1 MIADPSGRSRQLLA
15 GDILGRCAQAV
26 RIGVRTIGP
35 ILDLGLRWS
44 LAPMFLVSAILKL
57 ADWGRALDLAR
68 YEYPV
73 SWLDPVAAAW
83 LGVGI
88 EFFGAILLAAGLGT
102 RAAALALAA
111 LSLVIQFEYRA
122 LDAHLIWAA
131 LLGWIIARGAGR
143 CSLDAALAPGLAQ
156 SALPF
161 ARVAVRGLARFSSIA
176 VPVHLLAL
184 RMWIG
189 VAVALAVTGASELSN
204 VFPVTSAE
212 PFGGPIAAVLIALL
226 TAGLGAR
233 IAALLLVAGTV
244 VLLGGDGMQASVAV
258 YWIIAFALL
267 AVHGPGPLSIDA
279 VLSRWLARRF
289 PQIEGKPAFAL
300 DGLPHVVI
308 VGAGFGGIACAAR
321 LARTPVRITLIDR
334 QNYHLFQ
341 PLLYQVA
348 TTALSPGDIAVPIRS
363 VFREQFNARVLLGE
377 VTGIDAQRREVLTGD
392 RRVTYDYLVLATG
405 AAHSYFGRDEWA
417 PVAPGL
423 KRVED
428 ATEVRRRILTAFERA
443 EAAASETERDEHL
456 TFLVVGGG
464 PTGVELAGAIA
475 ELARYGMTGEFR
487 RIDPA
492 RARVVLVQAGPRILP
507 SFPANLSVKTA
518 AALAQLGVEVLINS
532 RVERIDATGVM
543 VNGERIASRTV
554 LWAAGVIA
562 SPAAQW
568 LGAKQ
573 DVAGRVEVGAD
584 LSVPGFGNVFA
595 LGDTAASKAWKG
607 APVPGLAPAAKQGGA
622 YVASVIRA
630 RVLGK
635 SMPEAFRY
643 RHLGSLATIGRKAA
657 VADFGF
663 VRLSGAAAWW
673 LWGAIHV
680 GFLVGV
686 RNRVSVLFDWFWSYL
701 TFGGATRLIT
711 GGEGVKTYR

>member
-1 MIADPSGRSRQLLA
+1 MSAVAFGSPARQVW
-15 GDILGRCAQAV
+15 GDLLGRLAQAV
-26 RIGVRTIGP
+26 DITQRIGGP
-35 ILDLGLRWS
+35 VLDVLIRWS
-44 LAPMFLVSAILKL
+44 LAQMFLVSAILKM
-57 ADWGRALDLAR
+57 ADWDRALDLAR

-73 SWLDPVAAAW
+73 DWLDPVAAAW
-83 LGVGI
+83 LGAGV
-88 EFFGAILLAAGLGT
+88 EFGGAVLLAAGLGT
-102 RAAALALAA
+102 RVAALALMV

-122 LDAHLIWAA
+122 LDAHLFWAM
-131 LLGWIIARGAGR
+131 LLGWSLVRGAGR
-143 CSLDAALAPGLAQ
+143 FSFDAALAPGLAQ

-161 ARVAVRGLARFSSIA
+161 AAVATRVLARFSGIA
-176 VPVHLLAL
+176 VPIHQVAL
-184 RMWIG
+184 RLWIG
-189 VAVALAVTGASELSN
+189 IAVALAASGASDPLHI
-204 VFPVTSAE
+204 FPVLSAT
-212 PFGGPIAAVLIALL
+212 PFGGPVAVMLVGLLVAGLGTRIVALLLAVATVALL
-226 TAGLGAR
+226 TA
-233 IAALLLVAGTV
+233 
-244 VLLGGDGMQASVAV
+244 DGMQASVAA
-258 YWIIAFALL
+258 YWFVAFVLL
-267 AVHGPGPLSIDA
+267 VVHGASPIALDA
-279 VLSRWLARRF
+279 VLWRWLARRF
-289 PQIEGKPAFAL
+289 PQVEGKPAFAL

-321 LARTPVRITLIDR
+321 LVRTPVRITLIDR

-348 TTALSPGDIAVPIRS
+348 TTALSPGDIAIPIRS

-377 VTGIDAQRREVLTGD
+377 VTGIDAQRREVLVGD
-392 RRVTYDYLVLATG
+392 QRVTYDYLVLATG

-417 PVAPGL
+417 PFAPGL

-443 EAAASETERDEHL
+443 EAAEDETVRAEHL

-492 RARVVLVQAGPRILP
+492 QARVVLVQAGPRILP
-507 SFPANLSVKTA
+507 TFPEALSVKTA
-518 AALAQLGVEVLINS
+518 VALANLGVEVLTDS
-532 RVERIDATGVM
+532 RVERIDTAGVM
-543 VNGERIASRTV
+543 VNGRRIASRTV

-562 SPAAQW
+562 SPAGRW

-573 DVAGRVEVGAD
+573 DAAGRVEVGAD
-584 LSVPGFGNVFA
+584 LSVPGCENVFA
-595 LGDTAASKAWKG
+595 LGDTALSKGWKG
-607 APVPGLAPAAKQGGA
+607 GPVPGLAPAAKQGGA
-622 YVASVIRA
+622 YVARVIRA
-630 RVLGK
+630 RVLGRPVPA
-635 SMPEAFRY
+635 SFRY
-643 RHLGSLATIGRKAA
+643 THLGSLATIGRKAA

-663 VRLSGAAAWW
+663 VRLSGASAWW

-711 GGEGVKTYR
+711 GGEAVKTYR

>member
-1 MIADPSGRSRQLLA
+1 MSVATVASAGRIAWGDLLGGA
-15 GDILGRCAQAV
+15 AQAV
-26 RIGVRTIGP
+26 RSGERVLGP
-35 ILDLGLRWS
+35 LLDVLIRWS
-44 LAPMFLVSAILKL
+44 LAQMFFVSAVLKL
-57 ADWGRALDLAR
+57 ADWDRALDLAR

-73 SWLDPVAAAW
+73 SWLDPVTAAW
-83 LGVGI
+83 LGVGV
-88 EFFGAILLAAGLGT
+88 ELAGGILLAAGLGA
-102 RAAALALAA
+102 RLAALALAA

-122 LDAHLIWAA
+122 LDAHLFWVA
-131 LLGWIIARGAGR
+131 LLGWIVARGAGSF
-143 CSLDAALAPGLAQ
+143 SLDRMLAPGLGQ

-161 ARVAVRGLARFSSIA
+161 ARFTAKWLERFTKVAVPIHSLLLRSWIGLAVGCVAIGATSSSTV
-176 VPVHLLAL
+176 VPVASAETFA
-184 RMWIG
+184 G
-189 VAVALAVTGASELSN
+189 AVAIVPVAMLVAGFGARI
-204 VFPVTSAE
+204 V
-212 PFGGPIAAVLIALL
+212 AAVLAAGIL
-226 TAGLGAR
+226 TSAFASDMTTGT
-233 IAALLLVAGTV
+233 AACWFA
-244 VLLGGDGMQASVAV
+244 
-258 YWIIAFALL
+258 AFALL
-267 AVHGPGPLSIDA
+267 AVHGAGPVAVDA

-289 PQIEGKPAFAL
+289 PQVAGKPAFAL

-308 VGAGFGGIACAAR
+308 VGAGFGGIACAVR

-348 TTALSPGDIAVPIRS
+348 TTALSPGDIAIPIRS

-377 VTGIDAQRREVLTGD
+377 VSGVDTQRREVVVGD
-392 RRVTYDYLVLATG
+392 QRVGYDYLVLATG

-417 PVAPGL
+417 PFAPGL

-443 EAAASETERDEHL
+443 EAAEN
-456 TFLVVGGG
+456 G

-475 ELARYGMTGEFR
+475 ELARFGMTGEFR

-507 SFPANLSVKTA
+507 TFPEALSARTS
-518 AALAQLGVEVLINS
+518 AALAKLGVEVLTDS

-543 VNGERIASRTV
+543 VNGRRIASRTV
-554 LWAAGVIA
+554 LWAAGVVA
-562 SPAAQW
+562 SPAARW
-568 LGAKQ
+568 LGARQ
-573 DVAGRVEVGAD
+573 DAAGRLEVGAD
-584 LSVPGFGNVFA
+584 LLVPGFDNVFA
-595 LGDTAASKAWKG
+595 LGDTALSKAWNG
-607 APVPGLAPAAKQGGA
+607 GPVPGLAPAAKQGGA

-630 RVLGK
+630 RVLRA
-635 SMPEAFRY
+635 PAPPPFRY
-643 RHLGSLATIGRKAA
+643 IHLGSLATIGRKAA

-663 VRLSGAAAWW
+663 IRLSGAAAWW

-701 TFGGATRLIT
+701 TFSGATRLIT
-711 GGEGVKTYR
+711 GADAVKGYR

>member
-1 MIADPSGRSRQLLA
+1 MSAATVASAGRIAWGELLGGA
-15 GDILGRCAQAV
+15 AQAV
-26 RIGVRTIGP
+26 RSGERVLGP
-35 ILDLGLRWS
+35 VLDVLIRWS
-44 LAPMFLVSAILKL
+44 LAQMFFVSAVLKL
-57 ADWGRALDLAR
+57 ADWDRALDLAR

-73 SWLDPVAAAW
+73 AWLDPVTAAW
-83 LGVGI
+83 LGVGV
-88 EFFGAILLAAGLGT
+88 ELAGGILLAAGLGA
-102 RAAALALAA
+102 RMAALALAT

-122 LDAHLIWAA
+122 LDAHLFWAA
-131 LLGWIIARGAGR
+131 LLGWISVRGAGPF
-143 CSLDAALAPGLAQ
+143 SLDRMLAPGLAQ

-161 ARVAVRGLARFSSIA
+161 ARFATKVLERFTKVA
-176 VPVHLLAL
+176 VPVYQLLL
-184 RMWIG
+184 RSWMG
-189 VAVALAVTGASELSN
+189 LAVAFIAVGATSSSTVLPLAS
-204 VFPVTSAE
+204 
-212 PFGGPIAAVLIALL
+212 
-226 TAGLGAR
+226 
-233 IAALLLVAGTV
+233 AALFAAPVAIVLVAMLVAGSGARV
-244 VLLGGDGMQASVAV
+244 VAMALAASILTQAVASDMTTGTAAC
-258 YWIIAFALL
+258 WFAAFALL
-267 AVHGPGPLSIDA
+267 AVHGPGPIAVDA
-279 VLSRWLARRF
+279 VLLRWLARRF
-289 PQIEGKPAFAL
+289 PQVQGKPAFAL

-308 VGAGFGGIACAAR
+308 VGAGFGGIACAVR

-348 TTALSPGDIAVPIRS
+348 TTALSPGDIAIPIRS

-377 VTGIDAQRREVLTGD
+377 VTGVDTQRREVVVGD
-392 RRVTYDYLVLATG
+392 HRVAYDHLVLATG

-417 PVAPGL
+417 PFAPGL

-443 EAAASETERDEHL
+443 EAAEDETTRDEHL

-475 ELARYGMTGEFR
+475 ELARFGMTGEFR

-507 SFPANLSVKTA
+507 TFPETLSASTS
-518 AALAQLGVEVLINS
+518 AALAKLGVEVLTDS

-543 VNGERIASRTV
+543 VSGQRIAARTV
-554 LWAAGVIA
+554 LWAAGVVA
-562 SPAAQW
+562 SPAARW

-573 DVAGRVEVGAD
+573 DAAGRLEVGAD
-584 LSVPGFGNVFA
+584 LSVPGFDNVFA
-595 LGDTAASKAWKG
+595 LGDTALSKGWNGG
-607 APVPGLAPAAKQGGA
+607 AVPGLAPAAKQGGA
-622 YVASVIRA
+622 YVANVIRA
-630 RVLGK
+630 RVLGERA
-635 SMPEAFRY
+635 PRPFRY
-643 RHLGSLATIGRKAA
+643 THLGSLATIGRKAA

-663 VRLSGAAAWW
+663 IRLSGTSAWW

-701 TFGGATRLIT
+701 TFSGATRLIT
-711 GGEGVKTYR
+711 GGEAVKGYR

>member
-1 MIADPSGRSRQLLA
+1 MSVATTASAGRIAWGELLGGAAQTVRSGERVLGPLL
-15 GDILGRCAQAV
+15 DVLI
-26 RIGVRTIGP
+26 
-35 ILDLGLRWS
+35 RWS
-44 LAPMFLVSAILKL
+44 LAQMFFVSAVLKL
-57 ADWGRALDLAR
+57 ADWDRALDLAR

-73 SWLDPVAAAW
+73 TWLDPVTAAW
-83 LGVGI
+83 LGVGV
-88 EFFGAILLAAGLGT
+88 EFAGGILVAAGLGA
-102 RAAALALAA
+102 RVAALALAA
-111 LSLVIQFEYRA
+111 LSLVIQFEYQA
-122 LDAHLIWAA
+122 LDAHLFWVA
-131 LLGWIIARGAGR
+131 LLGWIAVRGAGPF
-143 CSLDAALAPGLAQ
+143 SLDRMMAPGLAQ

-161 ARVAVRGLARFSSIA
+161 ARFTTKVLERFTKVAVPIHQLLLRSWIGLAVGCVAAGELGSSA
-176 VPVHLLAL
+176 VLP
-184 RMWIG
+184 M
-189 VAVALAVTGASELSN
+189 S
-204 VFPVTSAE
+204 SAA
-212 PFGGPIAAVLIALL
+212 PIAAPFAIVLVAALVI
-226 TAGLGAR
+226 GLGTRVA
-233 IAALLLVAGTV
+233 AALLAAGVLTTAVASEMTTGTAA
-244 VLLGGDGMQASVAV
+244 GWFA
-258 YWIIAFALL
+258 AFALL
-267 AVHGPGPLSIDA
+267 AVHGPGPIAVDA
-279 VLSRWLARRF
+279 MLLRWLTRRF
-289 PQIEGKPAFAL
+289 PQVEGKPAFAL

-308 VGAGFGGIACAAR
+308 VGAGFGGIACATR

-348 TTALSPGDIAVPIRS
+348 TAALSPGDIAIPIRS
-363 VFREQFNARVLLGE
+363 VFREQFNARVIFGE
-377 VTGIDAQRREVLTGD
+377 VSGVDTQQCEVVVGDQRVA
-392 RRVTYDYLVLATG
+392 YDYLVLATG

-417 PVAPGL
+417 PFAPGL

-443 EAAASETERDEHL
+443 EAAEDEATRDEHL

-475 ELARYGMTGEFR
+475 ELARFGMTGEFR

-492 RARVVLVQAGPRILP
+492 RARVVLVQAGTRILP
-507 SFPANLSVKTA
+507 TFPEVLSARTN
-518 AALAQLGVEVLINS
+518 AALAKLGVEVLTDS

-543 VNGERIASRTV
+543 VSGRCIASRTV
-554 LWAAGVIA
+554 LWAAGVVA
-562 SPAAQW
+562 SPAARW

-573 DVAGRVEVGAD
+573 DAAGRLEVGAD
-584 LSVPGFGNVFA
+584 LLVPGFDNVFA
-595 LGDTAASKAWKG
+595 LGDTALSKGWHG
-607 APVPGLAPAAKQGGA
+607 GPVPGLAPAAKQGGA

-635 SMPEAFRY
+635 RAPQPFRY

-701 TFGGATRLIT
+701 TFTGATRLIT
-711 GGEGVKTYR
+711 GGEAAKGYR